1 MCGAIALVDWYV
13 NEASRLQQAGR
24 TDPSLLR
31 AAALL
36 EWLQVQ
42 PKNEIGFR
50 EILRLGPNAM
60 CTKEAAEE
68 ALSIL
73 DSHGW
78 VVEISKRPRVIRLL
92 CGAAGQ

>member
-1 MCGAIALVDWYV
+1 MADASQPDAAAGFLC
-13 NEASRLQQAGR
+13 NETLRE
-24 TDPSLLR
+24 LR

-50 EILRLGPNAM
+50 EILRLGPSAM
-60 CTKEAAEE
+60 RTKEVAEE

-73 DSHGW
+73 ASHGW
-78 VVEISKRPRVIRLL
+78 VVEISRRPRVIRLF
-92 CGAAGQ
+92 CGASGQ